1 MNQLKAKCTL
11 NMIKYKEDKWDKQM
25 SFNFSINREINKE
38 QSNNKIIY

>member
-11 NMIKYKEDKWDKQM
+11 NMIKYKEDKQDKQM

-38 QSNNKIIY
+38 QSNNKIIH

>member
-1 MNQLKAKCTL
+1 MNQLKTRYTL
-11 NMIKYKEDKWDKQM
+11 NMIKYKQDKQDKQM